1 MTTPNA
7 LTYNGF
13 ISAIAVLAVTQTTVN
28 SVDSTGTLHF
38 VEPNLD
44 SIVPQML
51 NYAELRI
58 QRDLDLLS
66 LQAPKTAPYVL
77 TFGNNTLQIPSSDIL
92 IVQNMQVADGTK
104 ITPMTPVSKEWIQAI
119 YDDSTITGA
128 PRYFAPLGGDDA
140 SDGLTSLLFMIGPY
154 PDKAYS
160 ITVTGMKR
168 AASLF
173 RFGGTPQ
180 TNTGVTFISTYLPDL
195 LLMASMIFVSAHQRN
210 FSSAGSDPQM
220 PVNYE
225 QQYQTL
231 LKTAS
236 IEEMRKRFH
245 SIGGSSETP
254 SLATA
259 STK

>member
-13 ISAIAVLAVTQTTVN
+13 ISAIAVLAVTQTKTIPG
-28 SVDSTGTLHF
+28 DTTGTLHF

-58 QRDLDLLS
+58 QRDLDLMS
-66 LQAPKTAPYVL
+66 LQTTKSPPYSL
-77 TFGNNTLQIPSSDIL
+77 PFGANTLQIPTGDIL
-92 IVQNMQVADGTK
+92 VVQNMQVVSGTRN
-104 ITPMTPVSKEWIQAI
+104 ISLTPVSKEWMQSV
-119 YDDSTITGA
+119 YDDSAVTGV
-128 PRYFAPLGGDDA
+128 PRYFAPLGGDDIT
-140 SDGLTSLLFMIGPY
+140 DGLTSMLFLIGPY
-154 PDKAYS
+154 PDQAYS
-160 ITVTGMKR
+160 ITVTGMTR
-168 AASLF
+168 ATSLAQYV
-173 RFGGTPQ
+173 GTPQ
-180 TNTGVTFISTYLPDL
+180 VTFISTYLPDL
-195 LLMASMIFVSAHQRN
+195 LLMASMVFISAHQRN
-210 FSSAGSDPQM
+210 FSAAGSDPQM

-231 LKTAS
+231 LKTVS

-259 STK
+259 PAR